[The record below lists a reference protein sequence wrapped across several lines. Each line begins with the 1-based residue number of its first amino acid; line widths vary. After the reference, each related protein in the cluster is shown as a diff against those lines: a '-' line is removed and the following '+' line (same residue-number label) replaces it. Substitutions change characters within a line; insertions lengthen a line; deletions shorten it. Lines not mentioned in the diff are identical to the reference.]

1 MYRVGLDIPTVEV
14 RYEHINVEA
23 QVYVGGRALPSL
35 LNFFANV
42 LEVIIQHA
50 TFCFL
55 PLSLIIYKIIFFYLL
70 RDS

>member
-14 RYEHINVEA
+14 RFEHINVEA

-35 LNFFANV
+35 LNFFVNV

-50 TFCFL
+50 IFCYI
-55 PLSLIIYKIIFFYLL
+55 STLIFNYL
-70 RDS
+70 